1 MNISLFTQLHGR
13 LGRARWWLGT
23 FVIAIAY
30 FAIYWVILR
39 LLKVPPGYQLDP
51 SIDPSERARYARLF
65 VYAYAATMAIIA
77 YPAVTLMKRRL
88 NDRDRP
94 SWLLAVFWTPTIA
107 IITLRLFETGTHAG
121 TETAGAPLDST
132 LSALLSVVEGA
143 FGLIGIWAIVELGFL
158 KGTPGP
164 NRYGPDP
171 LTASE

>member
-1 MNISLFTQLHGR
+1 MNISLFTRLDGR

-30 FAIYWVILR
+30 FAIGWVILR
-39 LLKVPPGYQLDP
+39 LLKVPPGYPLDP
-51 SIDPSERARYARLF
+51 SVDPGERARYARLF

-77 YPAVTLMKRRL
+77 YPAVALMKKRL

-94 SWLLAVFWTPTIA
+94 RWLLAVFWAPTIA
-107 IITLRLFETGTHAG
+107 NIALNLFETGTQAG
-121 TETAGAPLDST
+121 TEAADAPLDSP
-132 LSALLSVVEGA
+132 LSALLFVVEGA
-143 FGLIGIWAIVELGFL
+143 VGLIVIWAIVELGFL

-171 LTASE
+171 LTANE